1 MDDAQQRFHANRT
14 VRADEVGWVSVDDLE
29 RWHGHER
36 AFLKSATR
44 GLQSP
49 KFRRGWS
56 FSEGQHGIISAFRS
70 LTPSVTR
77 RAEHRLAPV
86 RRAEKSLPGEPLGWV
101 QAQTRRKLSLPA
113 DIRDQAVPFQPPYD
127 FHVNLRIGVEALLTQ
142 RLD

>member
-56 FSEGQHGIISAFRS
+56 FSEGHG
-70 LTPSVTR
+70 P
-77 RAEHRLAPV
+77 
-86 RRAEKSLPGEPLGWV
+86 PGMVWWLV
-101 QAQTRRKLSLPA
+101 LL
-113 DIRDQAVPFQPPYD
+113 
-127 FHVNLRIGVEALLTQ
+127 LLLTT
-142 RLD
+142 